1 MMEALHLAFI
11 RTPAMLRCQSWL
23 IFSLLV
29 VLAAPRYN
37 LCAADPSW
45 REVVATDDWK
55 KAPAGDKG
63 RLWYRAKVAVPP
75 SWQGHELKLVVESID
90 DAREFYINGQLVG
103 RLGEFP
109 PNYRSALGETQRFQ
123 IPPAAIEPGKNN
135 TVAIRVCNIEGRTGF
150 NVAAPVLFAGD
161 QAIRLAGKW
170 ETTNGDDVAWANS
183 DPATIKTA
191 AFDKLEDA
199 PTVEKQL
206 KKLSDDDGPLSPEQ
220 SLARM
225 KTPDDLTVDLVL
237 SEPHIGQPLSMKFD
251 SRGRLWVVN
260 YLQYPSPAG
269 LKMISQDKFL
279 RSVYD
284 QVPPP
289 PPNHFRG
296 VDKITIHQD
305 TDGDGKY
312 DQHKTFI
319 EGLSLCTSFEFGR
332 GGVWVLQPPY
342 LLFYPDANRDDV
354 PDGDPVVHLEG
365 FNFEDSHS
373 VTNNLRFGPD
383 GWLYSSQG
391 STVTANV
398 KRPGDKTAIHSEG
411 QLIWRYHPELKKYE
425 IFAEGGG
432 NAFGLE
438 FDDKGR
444 VYSGHNGGNTRGF
457 HYVQGGY
464 YQKSFGKHGDLSNPF
479 AFGYFEAMASA
490 PSQRFT
496 HTFIIY
502 DGGALPDRY
511 NGRLFGVHPLGSHVV
526 LSDILPDRS
535 SFKTVDTGHALDT
548 TDTWFRPVDIQL
560 GPDGAIYVAD
570 FYEQRID
577 HASHYQG
584 RVHKESGRIYRL
596 SSKNTLDRS
605 ASEGKRFDLTKES
618 PKQLLDRL
626 SNQNKWFRQAAR
638 RELIIRGDK
647 RAADSLK
654 DKSNVR
660 PDAQT
665 FLEQFWAMNTVEPL
679 SDTQESFFLNHDDP
693 YIRLWTVRL
702 VCDDGTVRDSRAKQL
717 ADLAYR
723 EPSVEVRSQLASSA
737 RRLPAAQALPI
748 IKNLAQRSQDVDD
761 IHIPLLLWWAIESK
775 ADADRDAVLAL
786 FGYKAFW
793 DQPIVSKHLSER
805 LMRRYAATGQRKDL
819 LTAAK
824 LLELAPTKEHA
835 SRLMSGLEAAYEGRT
850 IANLPVELA
859 TAMSKAGA
867 SSPTIRLRQ
876 GEPAAVAEAL
886 KTIADDKADAAKRQ
900 QLVAIF
906 ATINQP
912 SCVPTLLKIVA
923 ESRNDGLKS
932 AALGALQ
939 SYGDPSIG
947 STVIDLYN
955 NLPDQVRDVA
965 QSLIASRKNWSEQ
978 LLSQIDANK
987 IDAKTVPEPTVRRFL
1002 LHDSS
1007 EIARLAKKHFGDLS
1021 GPSPDELR
1029 AQIEKLIGVIGLA
1042 KGNPYAGHALYKETC
1057 GKCHT
1062 LFNKGG
1068 KIGPDLT
1075 TYKRDDLRGMLMN
1088 VVNPSAEIREG
1099 FENYIIRTTDGRTLT
1114 GLIVDQD
1121 PSLVVLRGA
1130 DGQNISLPR
1139 ESIEDLR
1146 AIKTSLMP
1154 DGQLK
1159 PMSDQQIRDLFAY
1172 LRSTQPLAE
1181 RN

>member
-1 MMEALHLAFI
+1 MRRLVCFVICFVAILACRTLAFAAE
-11 RTPAMLRCQSWL
+11 PAWK
-23 IFSLLV
+23 
-29 VLAAPRYN
+29 
-37 LCAADPSW
+37 
-45 REVVATDDWK
+45 EVVATDDWK
-55 KAPAGDKG
+55 KAPAGEKG
-63 RLWYRAKVAVPP
+63 RLWYRAKVAVPAA
-75 SWQGHELKLVVESID
+75 WQGRKLELVVEAID
-90 DAREFYINGQLVG
+90 DAREVYFGGQLVG
-103 RLGEFP
+103 SLGDFP
-109 PNYRSALGETQRFQ
+109 PNYRSALGETQRFA
-123 IPPAAIEPGKNN
+123 IPADAVKLGADNV
-135 TVAIRVCNIEGRTGF
+135 VAIRVCNIEGRTGF
-150 NVAAPVLFAGD
+150 NVAAPVLFGGD
-161 QAIRLAGKW
+161 AAIRLAGKW
-170 ETTNGDDVAWANS
+170 ETASGDDVAWAKS
-183 DPATIKTA
+183 DPATIKAPVFAKTEEA
-191 AFDKLEDA
+191 AV
-199 PTVEKQL
+199 VEREL
-206 KKLSDDDGPLSPEQ
+206 KKLSGDDGPLSPAE

-225 KTPDDLTVDLVL
+225 KTPEDLTVDLVL
-237 SEPHIGQPLSMKFD
+237 AEPHIGQPLSMKWD

-260 YLQYPSPAG
+260 YLQYPNPAG
-269 LKMISQDKFL
+269 LKMVSQDKFL

-284 QVPPP
+284 QLPQA

-296 VDKITIHQD
+296 ADKITIHED

-312 DQHKTFI
+312 DQHKTFL

-373 VTNNLRFGPD
+373 VTNNLRWGPD

-398 KRPGDKTAIHSEG
+398 KRPGDKTSIHSEG

-432 NAFGLE
+432 NSFGLE
-438 FDDKGR
+438 FDSKGR
-444 VYSGHNGGNTRGF
+444 IYSGHNGGNTRGF

-479 AFGYFEAMASA
+479 SFGYFEAMASA

-511 NGRLFGVHPLGSHVV
+511 NGRLFGVHPMGSHVV
-526 LSDILPDRS
+526 MSDLLPDRS
-535 SFKTVDTGHALDT
+535 SFKTVDIGHALDS

-560 GPDGAIYVAD
+560 GPDGSIYVAD

-584 RVHKESGRIYRL
+584 RIHKESGRIYRL
-596 SSKNTLDRS
+596 SRRVSVSPAQPARS

-618 PKQLLDRL
+618 PIELIGRL
-626 SNQNKWFRQAAR
+626 SSSNKWFREASR
-638 RELIIRGDK
+638 RELLIRNDRQLLFQLGATWVDDAQLGLEVRWAVEAAVSHDHRGKLILLDVARDPHVRLWIIRLACDHNTISDEL
-647 RAADSLK
+647 AA
-654 DKSNVR
+654 R
-660 PDAQT
+660 
-665 FLEQFWAMNTVEPL
+665 F
-679 SDTQESFFLNHDDP
+679 
-693 YIRLWTVRL
+693 
-702 VCDDGTVRDSRAKQL
+702 

-723 EPSVEVRSQLASSA
+723 EPNLEVRSQLAASA

-748 IKNLAQRSQDVDD
+748 IKNLAQRSQDADD

-786 FGYKAFW
+786 FSDKAFW

-819 LTAAK
+819 LTAAQ

-835 SRLMSGLEAAYEGRT
+835 TRLMAGLEAAYEGRT

-859 TAMSKAGA
+859 TAMAKAGA

-876 GEPAAVAEAL
+876 GEQAAVAEAL
-886 KTIADDKADAAKRQ
+886 TMIADDKADASKRQ

-906 ATINQP
+906 GTINQP
-912 SCVPTLLKIVA
+912 TCVPVLLKIVA
-923 ESRNDGLKS
+923 NSRNDGLKS

-939 SYGDPSIG
+939 SYSDPSIG

-965 QSLIASRKNWSEQ
+965 QSLIASRKSWTEQ
-978 LLSQIDANK
+978 FLTRIDTAK
-987 IDAKTVPEPTVRRFL
+987 IDAKTVSEPTVRRLL
-1002 LHDSS
+1002 LHDSPQ
-1007 EIARLAKKHFGDLS
+1007 IATLCKKHFGDLS
-1021 GPSPDELR
+1021 GASPEELR
-1029 AQIEKLIGVIGLA
+1029 AQIEKLIGTIGQA
-1042 KGNPYAGHALYKETC
+1042 KGNPYSGHKLYNETC

-1062 LFNKGG
+1062 LFGKGG

-1075 TYKRDDLRGMLMN
+1075 TYKRDDLRGMLLN

-1099 FENYIIRTTDGRTLT
+1099 FENFVARTSDGRLIT
-1114 GLIVDQD
+1114 GLLADQD
-1121 PSLVVLRGA
+1121 PSIVVIRGA
-1130 DGQNISLPR
+1130 DGQNISLSRPD
-1139 ESIEDLR
+1139 IEDLR
-1146 AIKTSLMP
+1146 AIRTSLMP
-1154 DGQLK
+1154 EGQLK
-1159 PMSDQQIRDLFAY
+1159 TLTDQQIRDLFAY
-1172 LRSTQPLAE
+1172 LRSTQPLAD